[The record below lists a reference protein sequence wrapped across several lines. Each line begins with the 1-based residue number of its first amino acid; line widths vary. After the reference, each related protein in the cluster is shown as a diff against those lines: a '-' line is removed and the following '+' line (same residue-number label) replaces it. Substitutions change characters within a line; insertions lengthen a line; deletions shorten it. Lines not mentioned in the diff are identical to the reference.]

1 MEWHELDRDDG
12 VMGYETGKIML
23 CFFSTV
29 DKGLV
34 FAWLTA
40 TLIFLVGTSP
50 LWLVVEGHGPTKR
63 PGHPDRRDGA
73 MLYL

>member
-40 TLIFLVGTSP
+40 TLIFFGGNFTTLACGGGT
-50 LWLVVEGHGPTKR
+50 R
-63 PGHPDRRDGA
+63 AD
-73 MLYL
+73 